1 MNKYD
6 FLRKLDRELS
16 PLDQEER
23 KELLA
28 FYEER
33 FYNGTIYENKTEEQ
47 VIAELESPEQIARN
61 ILIEY
66 GISPR
71 AVKARKSYINKEKI
85 NEVVNG
91 TVTKVSD
98 RFKDTPFNSA
108 ELVVLI
114 LVDLFILSWLIP
126 TLFSVVVSLGGSL
139 LSYVGVITLLFGQT
153 TVYDQHMFMFATGVY
168 IFLFLFT
175 LVILELF
182 LWVCKK
188 TVLYHLRVFKYK
200 KYADVNKRLSK
211 VSVEGWFKR
220 HRLLRFIKNIS
231 GLVAVV
237 MIFVSGV
244 FLFTHYGEIEELYI
258 NQEVLT
264 EVSTIDNLT
273 TIEEYNIFVD
283 LDDMDVE
290 FVSTTG
296 TDIVITRTHS
306 EDLDG
311 ETYSVTET
319 TDGFVVLHE
328 LPRTFWNFG
337 FSLENLSQLFNRD
350 EVVIQVPE
358 GVVLHVIDVNTT
370 NGKVDLN
377 DVSALN
383 IAVNTS
389 NGEISVENVVVED
402 DLDLRTTN
410 GVIRIT
416 NAEATL
422 GGTITAITSNGKIIV
437 NGASFN
443 AINLDTSNGRINVS
457 NVNLDKRTG
466 TTLYADTSNGSIELD
481 EVYVSVVDLDTSNG
495 DIAYNNTDQVY
506 DVDLT
511 TDTSN
516 GNITGN
522 VN

>member
-71 AVKARKSYINKEKI
+71 AAKKRNAYIDKEK
-85 NEVVNG
+85 VNAA
-91 TVTKVSD
+91 VNKVSD
-98 RFKDTPFNSA
+98 SFRNSKFNSA

-139 LSYVGVITLLFGQT
+139 LSYVGVLGLAIGPSTI
-153 TVYDQHMFMFATGVY
+153 YDKHMFMFATGIY

-175 LVILELF
+175 LVVLELF

-188 TVLYHLRVFKYK
+188 TILYHLRVFKYK
-200 KYADVNKRLSK
+200 KYAEFNKRISK

-220 HRLLRFIKNIS
+220 HRLLRFVKNIS
-231 GLVAVV
+231 GLVALIMVV
-237 MIFVSGV
+237 VSGL

-258 NQEVLT
+258 NQDVLT
-264 EVSTIDNLT
+264 DVT
-273 TIEEYNIFVD
+273 TIEDVTTEDEYTIYME
-283 LDDMDVE
+283 LDDMNVE
-290 FVSTTG
+290 IVTTSG
-296 TDIVITRTHS
+296 SDLVITRTYS
-306 EDLDG
+306 EDV
-311 ETYSVTET
+311 ENEVFQINES
-319 TDGFVVLHE
+319 TDGVVITHE
-328 LPRTFWNFG
+328 LPRFIWNFG
-337 FSLENLSQLFNRD
+337 FSLENLAKLYNRD
-350 EVVIQVPE
+350 ELLIEVPE
-358 GVVLHVIDVNTT
+358 GVELELIDVETT
-370 NGKVDLN
+370 NGRVELE
-377 DVSALN
+377 DVQALN
-383 IAVNTS
+383 IAVYTS
-389 NGEISVENVVVED
+389 NGEISVENVTVED

-410 GVIRIT
+410 GQIRVVE
-416 NAEATL
+416 ASATL
-422 GGTITAITSNGKIIV
+422 GGALTANTSNGKITV
-437 NGASFN
+437 MYVTFN
-443 AINLDTSNGRINVS
+443 TINLDTSNGKIIGEQ
-457 NVNLDKRTG
+457 VNLDKRTG
-466 TTLYADTSNGSIELD
+466 TSLIADTSNGSIIMD

-495 DIAYNNTDQVY
+495 DITYNNEDLTY
-506 DVDLT
+506 SVDLT

-522 VN
+522 VD